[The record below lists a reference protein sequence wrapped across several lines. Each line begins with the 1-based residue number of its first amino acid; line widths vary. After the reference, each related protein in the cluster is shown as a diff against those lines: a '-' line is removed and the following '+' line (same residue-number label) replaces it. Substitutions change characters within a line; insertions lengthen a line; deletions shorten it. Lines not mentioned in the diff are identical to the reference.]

1 MRCNGITSLRKL
13 SIMSNKISLEHHHVQ
28 IWMPIWILSWIKQNF
43 YLKGKKNKIMEF
55 HGSTRNVIS
64 LEHYYVQ
71 MWTLSRIKTKFLLE
85 KSRKIKLAKT

>member
-1 MRCNGITSLRKL
+1 MRCKS
-13 SIMSNKISLEHHHVQ
+13 SMSNKIPLEHHYVQ
-28 IWMPIWILSWIKQNF
+28 IWMPIWILSWIKYNF

-71 MWTLSRIKTKFLLE
+71 MWTY
-85 KSRKIKLAKT
+85 AK